1 MRKRKAIACKILKA
15 ELRTNTSG
23 GQVRHRQQLNS
34 AKPDS

>member
-15 ELRTNTSG
+15 ELRTNASS

-34 AKPDS
+34 AERDS